1 MAHSVWI
8 NNAHLHVKKEGV
20 ELVVNIS
27 DETFGRLKVTNT
39 GILWTPKGKQN
50 PQRKTWEKFAELM
63 AK

>member
-20 ELVVNIS
+20 ELIVNIN

-39 GILWTPKGKQN
+39 GISWRPKN
-50 PQRKTWEKFAELM
+50 SRKSHRRTWEKFAELM
-63 AK
+63 SK